1 MSNRL
6 AYQFRKKLLKER
18 LSRFF
23 KYKILT
29 IKESLSKIN
38 FTLTT
43 SLVSAVLITAV
54 CATFYYNFFLSD
66 EPLPIPHKE
75 NLEYWGQIGDF
86 IGGILNPLLSFL
98 ALMAVLHTIKTQR
111 NELKEAR
118 EEAKL
123 ANTIQNKQTDVFE
136 RQNFESALFRLFDV
150 HSKITD
156 RILNTKK
163 SENTF
168 QSLAWNFN
176 YHLEQLDQ
184 KRTQEIESGD
194 STRFFIWR
202 YNEFDKISEAAETSL
217 SEQTKDALSHYF
229 RNIYQILKM
238 IDEHQYNAIN
248 TSNKL
253 RDEYSFKRRYSSM
266 FRALLTGEELTV
278 IAINC
283 FTQQGT
289 GLKKYIEKYSIL
301 KHIDKHDS
309 LKERP
314 LALEFFNEIAF
325 MDSEKISN
333 AQIIRYNFNK
343 DINRATKI

>member
-1 MSNRL
+1 M
-6 AYQFRKKLLKER
+6 
-18 LSRFF
+18 
-23 KYKILT
+23 
-29 IKESLSKIN
+29 
-38 FTLTT
+38 
-43 SLVSAVLITAV
+43 
-54 CATFYYNFFLSD
+54 
-66 EPLPIPHKE
+66 
-75 NLEYWGQIGDF
+75 
-86 IGGILNPLLSFL
+86 
-98 ALMAVLHTIKTQR
+98 
-111 NELKEAR
+111 
-118 EEAKL
+118 
-123 ANTIQNKQTDVFE
+123 
-136 RQNFESALFRLFDV
+136 
-150 HSKITD
+150 
-156 RILNTKK
+156 
-163 SENTF
+163 
-168 QSLAWNFN
+168 
-176 YHLEQLDQ
+176 
-184 KRTQEIESGD
+184 
-194 STRFFIWR
+194 
-202 YNEFDKISEAAETSL
+202 